1 LAERRIQTVLR
12 RRVIECRLE
21 NKPMQETVMN
31 IAAKLAAAALLASI
45 GMAGFAGAASA
56 GTWHANAA
64 TCPDL
69 REDRYDA
76 RRINGRADLREDYR
90 DRQVINCPA
99 HAWRYYPDP
108 YERIDTRRMASP
120 GTVYLDR
127 SGRYYAVD
135 RRGRSY
141 NINVIIDYPRRT
153 PVFGVRFGASLGYG
167 DDHYRD
173 SRRDYRSNN
182 PRRDRRDRRRN
193 GRGHH

>member
-1 LAERRIQTVLR
+1 
-12 RRVIECRLE
+12 
-21 NKPMQETVMN
+21 MN

-69 REDRYDA
+69 REDRIDA
-76 RRINGRADLREDYR
+76 RHTTGRADRREDIR
-90 DRQVINCPA
+90 DRRVINCPA

-108 YERIDTRRMASP
+108 YERVDMRRMASP

-135 RRGRSY
+135 RRGSSY
-141 NINVIIDYPRRT
+141 NINVVIDYPRQST
-153 PVFGVRFGASLGYG
+153 AVGLRFGTTLGLNAG
-167 DDHYRD
+167 HN
-173 SRRDYRSNN
+173 RRDYR
-182 PRRDRRDRRRN
+182 DRRAQRDHRHHGRNDRRNDR
-193 GRGHH
+193 RHH